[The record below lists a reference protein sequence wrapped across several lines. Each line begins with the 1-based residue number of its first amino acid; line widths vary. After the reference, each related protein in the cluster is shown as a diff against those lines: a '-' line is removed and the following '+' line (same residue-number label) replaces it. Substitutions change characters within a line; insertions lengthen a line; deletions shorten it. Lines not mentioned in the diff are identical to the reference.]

1 MTIQAKICGIRSDD
15 ALDAAIAGGASF
27 VGFVFFPRSP
37 RNVSLDEAAALAA
50 RVPTGILKAAVV
62 VDPDDA
68 MLDAMLAAVPLDILQ
83 LHGAETPERVAGIK
97 ARTGR
102 ETMKALKIAG
112 TDDVAAAEAYLGVA
126 DRLLFDAK
134 PPKDATGLLPGGNAL
149 AFDWQLLAGRDWPCP
164 WMLSGGLDTANVAE
178 AVTVSGATA
187 VDVSSGVESTPGVKD
202 PAKIAEFLATVS
214 RL

>member
-15 ALDAAIAGGASF
+15 ALDAAIAGKAAF

-37 RNVSLDEAAALAA
+37 RNVALDEAAALAA
-50 RVPTGILKAAVV
+50 RVPAGILKAAVV

-68 MLDAMLAAVPLDILQ
+68 MLDGLTAAVALDILQ
-83 LHGAETPERVAGIK
+83 LHGAETPDRVAEIK
-97 ARTGR
+97 ARTGLR
-102 ETMKALKIAG
+102 AMKALKIAG
-112 TDDVAAAEAYLGVA
+112 ADDLAAVDAYLGVA

-178 AVTVSGATA
+178 AVSISGATA
-187 VDVSSGVESTPGVKD
+187 VDVSSGVESAPGVKD
-202 PAKIAEFLATVS
+202 PVKIAEFLNVVS
-214 RL
+214 GL